1 MEQKKCSSNKHKEIN
16 AISFCQE
23 CNIYMCNK
31 CANYHKENF
40 ENHYKYEIG
49 KDNIIATLCKEKNH
63 RDELNFYCKNHNS
76 LCCGICISKIKRD
89 GYGQHTD
96 CDVCMIETII
106 EEKKNKLNENL
117 KFLENISFAIEKS
130 MEELKNITVKI
141 NKEKE
146 NLKLKVSKI
155 FTKLRNAL
163 NDREDELLL
172 DIDNKF
178 NEFIF
183 DENIIKQNEKL
194 PNKIKEFLIKG
205 KSIENELK
213 NNNNKISIYI
223 NECIGIENS
232 INNIKLLNESIEK
245 FNSQKISYK
254 FIPEEENEINKII
267 DIIKLFGDCKI
278 NEEGN
283 YIQNLES
290 LIIKENKQYNQ
301 ILKSWINQNKNI
313 KAKLLYRLTRDGD
326 IISKFH
332 ELCDNKGPT
341 LTLFL
346 VNDGNIGGIYTPLAW
361 DKISQRKYSKETFM
375 FNLYKNEKYKN
386 ISNYESIWCTE
397 NFGPWS
403 INFGFRNTMKK
414 IEHYGKKINL
424 AYENGCNILFNN
436 SNELK
441 YFDVNEVEVFELII

>member
-40 ENHYKYEIG
+40 ENHNKYEIG

-178 NEFIF
+178 MNSS
-183 DENIIKQNEKL
+183 L
-194 PNKIKEFLIKG
+194 MKI
-205 KSIENELK
+205 
-213 NNNNKISIYI
+213 
-223 NECIGIENS
+223 
-232 INNIKLLNESIEK
+232 
-245 FNSQKISYK
+245 
-254 FIPEEENEINKII
+254 
-267 DIIKLFGDCKI
+267 
-278 NEEGN
+278 
-283 YIQNLES
+283 
-290 LIIKENKQYNQ
+290 
-301 ILKSWINQNKNI
+301 
-313 KAKLLYRLTRDGD
+313 
-326 IISKFH
+326 
-332 ELCDNKGPT
+332 
-341 LTLFL
+341 
-346 VNDGNIGGIYTPLAW
+346 
-361 DKISQRKYSKETFM
+361 
-375 FNLYKNEKYKN
+375 
-386 ISNYESIWCTE
+386 
-397 NFGPWS
+397 
-403 INFGFRNTMKK
+403 
-414 IEHYGKKINL
+414 
-424 AYENGCNILFNN
+424 
-436 SNELK
+436 
-441 YFDVNEVEVFELII
+441 